1 MSRTQKE
8 INQEIRNLENQIE
21 DIRDIRKNRPE
32 YAELEKRME
41 KIRREYREETESQ
54 VDVWR
59 SDIQALKKEI
69 ARKKEDNKIQLSD
82 RVQQWFRK
90 YLSGVDFGYKKPRIV
105 WISEDERYVIVTN
118 PGGTAGQG
126 TAMGTGGYYYAGSD
140 HWLTEIIEGGT
151 YIGRSHGGV
160 DSPKWLTHGGRLTK
174 EIKQKMIAFTEE
186 LRNK

>member
-41 KIRREYREETESQ
+41 EIRREYREETESQ

-69 ARKKEDNKIQLSD
+69 TRKKEDNKIQLSD

-90 YLSGVDFGYKKPRIV
+90 YKSGVNFGYTPPRIV
-105 WISEDERYVIVTN
+105 WISEDEKYVIITS
-118 PGGTAGQG
+118 PGSIGGQG
-126 TAMGTGGYYYAGSD
+126 TAMGTGGYYYSGSE

-151 YIGRSHGGV
+151 YTGSFSRGI
-160 DSPKWLTHGGRLTK
+160 DSPKWLTHEGRLTK